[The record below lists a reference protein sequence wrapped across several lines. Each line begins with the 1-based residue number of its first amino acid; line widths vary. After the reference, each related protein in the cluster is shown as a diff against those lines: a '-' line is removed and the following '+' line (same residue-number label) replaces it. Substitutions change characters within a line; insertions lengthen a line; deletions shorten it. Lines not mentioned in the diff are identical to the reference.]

1 MAGTIISTPSIGA
14 NDWSGWITQQ
24 GATDTGFMRV
34 SLTNFSGTAA
44 SAIATGSV
52 LECAGS
58 IYSFS
63 ETAISLA
70 TGTASASVAVYFNV
84 IPAAGGTTCTVTMNS
99 TVPVWVDAK
108 QGFYASAASLSR
120 VIGGAYIGTAATYYN
135 KYLYTGENL
144 LYCLQA
150 DTTRPLLKKVVN
162 IGEWDMD
169 SDLSVDVPHGLSSNW
184 KEIRSITAIIRNDPD
199 SRYHVFCSFAVAS
212 DAALQHGIYIEDI
225 NLVLVRD
232 PDGPFDGVDFDGT
245 ASTVANRGHIIIEYE
260 A

>member
-1 MAGTIISTPSIGA
+1 
-14 NDWSGWITQQ
+14 
-24 GATDTGFMRV
+24 MRV

-120 VIGGAYIGTAATYYN
+120 VIGGCYIGTALTYFN

-144 LYCLQA
+144 VYCLQ
-150 DTTRPLLKKVVN
+150 TGETRPLLKKKLD
-162 IGEWDMD
+162 IGEWNMD
-169 SDLSVDVPHGLSSNW
+169 DDATKTVTHGLGSP
-184 KEIRSITAIIRNDPD
+184 TVLGARN
-199 SRYHVFCSFAVAS
+199 
-212 DAALQHGIYIEDI
+212 IY
-225 NLVLVRD
+225 
-232 PDGPFDGVDFDGT
+232 
-245 ASTVANRGHIIIEYE
+245 SIIIPDTGSTQRFLLTNGIVR
-260 A
+260 